1 VTADSFR
8 QLALGLPEVAERAH
22 MGHPDFRVRDKIFAT
37 LAPDAT
43 WGTVKLTPDQQTAF
57 MRADPDVFQPCSGAW
72 GRRGATQ
79 LWLAPARAP
88 SVQRALRAA
97 WRNTAPKRL
106 VQQYEAETR
115 E

>member
-1 VTADSFR
+1 VTANDFR
-8 QLALGLPEVAERAH
+8 KLALRLSEAAERAD

-37 LAPDAT
+37 LGPDAT
-43 WGTVKLTPDQQTAF
+43 WGTVKLTPDQQAAF

-79 LWLAPARAP
+79 FWLAPARAP

-106 VQQYEAETR
+106 VQLYEAETR
-115 E
+115 D